1 MGAFFIGIEMLRART
16 NFCVAHTHFLA
27 QTPCELL
34 ELRSST
40 LKNAFKGPF
49 WGLFVLGKGAENSM
63 SFLFLEL
70 KLFD

>member
-1 MGAFFIGIEMLRART
+1 MLRART
-16 NFCVAHTHFLA
+16 NFCVAHTHLLA

-34 ELRSST
+34 EFRSST

-63 SFLFLEL
+63 SFP
-70 KLFD
+70 

>member
-1 MGAFFIGIEMLRART
+1 MKNTFKGTHRVPFFIGIEML
-16 NFCVAHTHFLA
+16 
-27 QTPCELL
+27 
-34 ELRSST
+34 
-40 LKNAFKGPF
+40 LKVPF